1 MVDLFVD
8 RVLVK
13 NNKDQDELDTEREIV
28 MRLQNRILML
38 FFASGACES
47 CKEFAPTLSDF
58 FKRLTDEFYV
68 DRSAQL
74 VLLYISLDES
84 EDQQESFLK
93 ELPKKCLF
101 LAYEDPYRRCLEA
114 MFNVEEL
121 PTVVVL
127 RPDCSILITNAVEE
141 ILRLGPDCYRNW
153 QEAAEIIDRNFM
165 ISEDFEEKSGR
176 SLSDPVRRL
185 KYKVEDE
192 EKKKKKKKKEKKG
205 RGWGKGGDEEADGKE
220 EEGGGGGVMVMEA
233 KNKKTRHAFPPI

>member
-38 FFASGACES
+38 FFASAACET
-47 CKEFAPTLSDF
+47 CQQFAPTLSDF
-58 FKRLTDEFYV
+58 FKQLTDEFYV

-74 VLLYISLDES
+74 VLLYISLDQS
-84 EDQQESFLK
+84 EEQQESFLK

-101 LAYEDPYRRCLEA
+101 LAYEDPYRRELEV

-127 RPDCSILITNAVEE
+127 RPDCSVLVPNAVDE
-141 ILRLGPDCYRNW
+141 ILNLGTRCYRNW
-153 QEAAEIIDRNFM
+153 REAAELIDRNFM
-165 ISEDFEEKSGR
+165 LNEDFEEKSMR
-176 SLSDPVRRL
+176 SFSDPVRRL

-192 EKKKKKKKKEKKG
+192 KKKNKKNKKR
-205 RGWGKGGDEEADGKE
+205 RGWGGGGDEGKPE
-220 EEGGGGGVMVMEA
+220 D
-233 KNKKTRHAFPPI
+233 